1 MTKIE
6 FNFKNIT
13 KKQLLLL
20 FCAVVLL
27 IAVQVLMVKYMKV
40 RLAEINEIRRD
51 NMLLDS
57 VFKSRAE
64 SLSYFK
70 SSVNL
75 DEANLPEPA
84 ESPTAFYS
92 LLINLLSAN
101 NMEDTV
107 VVKDSDEGGEYV
119 SFNLS
124 GTNDYFALMRL
135 LLSFRQS
142 GTLMRVSNISIMNPV
157 EGNVDFSFIVQAKL
171 SAVSPAK
178 DGAK

>member
-6 FNFKNIT
+6 FNFNSIT
-13 KKQLLLL
+13 RKQLLLL
-20 FCAVVLL
+20 VCAVVLL
-27 IAVQVLMVKYMKV
+27 IAAQFSMVKYLKV
-40 RLAEINEIRRD
+40 RLAEIDEIRRD

-57 VFKSRAE
+57 VLKSRAE

-75 DEANLPEPA
+75 DEVNMPVPA

-92 LLINLLSAN
+92 LLISLLSAN
-101 NMEDTV
+101 NMDDTV
-107 VVKDSDEGGEYV
+107 VVNDSDEGGEYV